1 MNGSAVPVVSVNEG
15 INNPVVN
22 MQELDELLLELD
34 ITSAT
39 AAYGIDSCLAEIEDM
54 LSYCNDILSS
64 GGTLLCG
71 GPIEAVQMHLVHL
84 AGNCSVFISSAALLA
99 GTVRLDITI
108 HDILTWPVS
117 QNA

>member
-1 MNGSAVPVVSVNEG
+1 
-15 INNPVVN
+15 

-64 GGTLLCG
+64 GSTLLCDS
-71 GPIEAVQMHLVHL
+71 PTEAVQ
-84 AGNCSVFISSAALLA
+84 F
-99 GTVRLDITI
+99 
-108 HDILTWPVS
+108 
-117 QNA
+117 